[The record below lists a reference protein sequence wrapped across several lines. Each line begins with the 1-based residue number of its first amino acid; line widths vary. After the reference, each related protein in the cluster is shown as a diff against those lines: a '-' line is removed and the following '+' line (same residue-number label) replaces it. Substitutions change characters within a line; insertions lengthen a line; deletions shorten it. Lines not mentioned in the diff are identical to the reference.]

1 VRALKR
7 FFIVYIILI
16 YALLAIYRSIAF
28 SGFPTHVFGLKEKIL
43 NVYLLY
49 ENKKSFTL
57 VGEIVDQYLKR
68 YAEMMKSFTSEY
80 NWYDKLKKEGI
91 LEGIYVRSGI
101 TSFTVGSPF
110 IPQFT
115 TEVQYYI
122 DKDNFTHY
130 SFADIE
136 RDFFLD
142 TIVDFSSIIG
152 SIEGLSRVPRWI
164 VLYDASGGTHSIV
177 FNRNDDEPVDF
188 DADEITTFTSPL
200 ITGFSRVLYMKPLS
214 ITDAKLILVAS
225 YPLKLGQR
233 STLLIGL
240 ILLVLLTILLVFF
253 TLCFIFSASK
263 DMKKKKVVIVEQG
276 RRRSIISEID
286 SAMFSIR
293 DSTRGLAKSKEEE
306 AVEMPRRNLKYDG
319 IHIKKA

>member
-1 VRALKR
+1 MRDLKR
-7 FFIVYIILI
+7 FFIAYIILI

-28 SGFPTHVFGLKEKIL
+28 SDFPTHVFGLKEKIL
-43 NVYLLY
+43 NAYLLY
-49 ENKKSFTL
+49 ENKKSFSL
-57 VGEIVDQYLKR
+57 VGEIVEQYLKR
-68 YAEMMKSFTSEY
+68 YAEMMRSFISEY

-91 LEGIYVRSGI
+91 LEGVYVRSGI

-130 SFADIE
+130 SFTDME
-136 RDFFLD
+136 RDVFLD

-164 VLYDASGGTHSIV
+164 VLYDEVGGIHSIV
-177 FNRNDDEPVDF
+177 FNRNDDELIDF
-188 DADEITTFTSPL
+188 DAGEIATFTSPL
-200 ITGFSRVLYMKPLS
+200 ITGFNRILYVKHLS
-214 ITDAKLILVAS
+214 IADAELVLVAS

-233 STLLIGL
+233 ATLLIGL
-240 ILLVLLTILLVFF
+240 IILVLLTILLVFF
-253 TLCFIFSASK
+253 TLCFVFSALK
-263 DMKKKKVVIVEQG
+263 DMKIKKVVIEKKA
-276 RRRSIISEID
+276 RRHNIVSEID
-286 SAMFSIR
+286 SAMFSTR
-293 DSTRGLAKSKEEE
+293 DSTRGLAKIGEEE
-306 AVEMPRRNLKYDG
+306 AVEKPRRNLKYDG